1 MTWVPCHGPDITYVG
16 SVPMATFEVGMSDL
30 LGYGVAYEAMHKA
43 DLLLIIDA
51 DFPASSSCPTM

>member
-1 MTWVPCHGPDITYVG
+1 
-16 SVPMATFEVGMSDL
+16 MATFEVGMSDL